1 MTTPQD
7 SLKKSVLGGMTV
19 KRAVIL
25 AVLLGVLLPALL
37 GGGYLTR
44 VLFQDRLTREIQHNL
59 SHQTAL
65 IALGVR
71 ESLWALDIETANTL
85 VDALMRDPSLVVVQ
99 VQDLNHGTFVQREMA
114 ERRVGKT
121 YAAEQDVLYRNERIG
136 SVRVELS
143 DAQLRSQLGQQI
155 SLFISML
162 ALQVTGSVVL
172 ILIVLHRRLGRP
184 LHRLAGEVRR
194 LARGELEVPVAP
206 LRSDEIGEVEAQLET
221 TRQAL
226 QGSLRSLEQKNQA
239 LEVDLRERMRVEAA
253 LRDREQR
260 LRALVEQSPIAV
272 IEFDL
277 GWHVLDWNDAARRT
291 FGLRREEAL
300 GCHLSLLFPDG
311 KVDFL
316 ADVQQIGTSGLSRRC
331 RNERKD
337 GEQITCQWHLSL
349 IRDAGGIPLRSVCLV
364 EDVTERQRSEE
375 EIRRLAAVVRLS
387 TNLVVLTDATGRAV
401 WANDAFRRGASFGE
415 DELRGL
421 PLLRL
426 LGIDQPGDAAA
437 RLLTAVQTGEA
448 LNGLDLAC
456 RRRTGE
462 RYDAVVEVQALRAAD
477 GSLLQ
482 SIVVLT
488 DVTERRRINEALR
501 SLARIGGGH
510 DPNVFLQQL
519 LAAIGRGARVS
530 CAYIAEHRRGGSEAE
545 VLAAWRGE
553 MLSSHSAHGSK
564 AGSLAELV
572 EAQGSVVVAQD
583 AAAQL
588 ATARPLLAYESV
600 EAVVAVPL
608 YDGADRL
615 IGHLALTWHDANAR
629 IEEAQSLAE
638 LAASRAGSELA
649 RLQALDELR
658 HSEQK
663 FSSIFQH
670 SPIPLVLMRLADR
683 SYLDVNTAALDVFRF
698 TREQVLGRSIDELQL
713 YEDAED
719 QRRLRE
725 MLEWDGYVDGA
736 DVRLRAADGSTLDCQ
751 VYVRRVMT
759 TEPCVLIATVDV
771 TEQRAAQ
778 RQVEQFNATL
788 EQRVVDRTRQ
798 LATANAELATALER
812 LQLTQDEL
820 VRTEKLAAL
829 GALVAGVAHELN
841 TPIGNSVMVASTLRD
856 QNRGF
861 RQQMEAGLKR
871 SDLDRFVTETESAA
885 DIMLRNLH
893 RAADLIQS
901 FKQVAVDQTSSQ
913 RREFELAEV
922 AREIVLTLNPAIRK
936 TPYKVELEIAPD
948 ILMDSFPGPLGQ
960 VLTNLINNAL
970 MHAFEGRREG
980 RVLITGMQQGDE
992 VIVRCRDDGVG
1003 IPAANLRRIFDPF
1016 FTTRMGREGTGL
1028 GLNIVHNIVTAVL
1041 GGDIRVDS
1049 ELGAGA
1055 CFTLTLPRVAPDKV
1069 REPGAG

>member
-7 SLKKSVLGGMTV
+7 SPKRSALGGMTV

-37 GGGYLTR
+37 GGAYLTR
-44 VLFQDRLTREIQHNL
+44 VLFQDRLKREIQQSL

-65 IALGVR
+65 IALSVR

-85 VDALMRDPSLVVVQ
+85 VDAIMRDTSLVFVQ
-99 VQDLNHGTFVQREMA
+99 VQDLNHGAFVERQLP
-114 ERRVGKT
+114 ERRVGRT
-121 YAAEQDVLYRNERIG
+121 YTAEQDVLYRNERIG
-136 SVRVELS
+136 QVRLELS
-143 DAQLRSQLGQQI
+143 DAPLRGQLVQQV
-155 SLFISML
+155 SLFITML
-162 ALQVTGSVVL
+162 ALQVAGSVVL

-184 LHRLAGEVRR
+184 LHHLAGEVRR
-194 LARGELEVPVAP
+194 LARGELEVPVLP
-206 LRSDEIGEVEAQLET
+206 QRSDEIGEVEAQLET

-226 QGSLRSLEQKNQA
+226 QGSLRNLEHKNQA

-316 ADVQQIGTSGLSRRC
+316 ADVQQIGTGGLSRRC

-375 EIRRLAAVVRLS
+375 EIRRLAAVVRLT

-421 PLLRL
+421 PILRL
-426 LGIDQPGDAAA
+426 LGIDQPGDSAA
-437 RLLTAVQTGEA
+437 RLLTAVQTGET
-448 LNGLDLAC
+448 LSGLELTC

-462 RYDAVVEVQALRAAD
+462 RYDTVVEVQALRGAD
-477 GSLLQ
+477 GGLLQ

-501 SLARIGGGH
+501 SLARIGGAHEPGA
-510 DPNVFLQQL
+510 FLQQL
-519 LAAIGRGARVS
+519 LAAIGRGARAS

-553 MLSSHSAHGSK
+553 VLSTYSAHGHK
-564 AGSLAELV
+564 AGSLAERV
-572 EAQGSVVVAQD
+572 EAQGSVVVAQN

-588 ATARPLLAYESV
+588 DTARPLLAYEAV

-608 YDGADRL
+608 YDGADCL
-615 IGHLALTWHDANAR
+615 IGHLALTWHDDAQAR

-638 LAASRAGSELA
+638 LAAARAGAELA
-649 RLQALDELR
+649 RLQAQEGLR
-658 HSEQK
+658 NSEQK

-683 SYLDVNTAALDVFRF
+683 SYIDVNPAALDVFRF
-698 TREQVLGRSIDELQL
+698 TREQILGRSIEELQL
-713 YEDAED
+713 YEDIED

-759 TEPCVLIATVDV
+759 NEPCVLIATVDV

-856 QNRGF
+856 QNKSF
-861 RQQMEAGLKR
+861 RHQMEAGLKR
-871 SDLDRFVTETESAA
+871 SDLDRFITETESAA

-913 RREFELAEV
+913 RREFDLAEV

-970 MHAFEGRREG
+970 MHAFEGRSEG
-980 RVLITGMQQGDE
+980 RVLISGMLQGDE
-992 VIVRCRDDGVG
+992 VILRCRDDGVG

-1028 GLNIVHNIVTAVL
+1028 GLNIAHNIVTAVL

-1069 REPGAG
+1069 REPSS